1 MWGAAG
7 EQGHLWFVMCLIFA
21 GSFYSK
27 LTDAWSGRSVSI
39 TDLHLDL
46 YIYIYI
52 KRRALKLFIKVI
64 FYKGGIRSKCVN
76 RSPKRAVWWCWE
88 WACNVFCPLGKHWL
102 CACYQPMACF
112 CDWGLP
118 ACLPACLCRK
128 RENPADATSPP
139 FTPSFVKLPPS
150 AAAKSFSSTIS
161 QSPVDTFPFLKT
173 ENTWFLAYDRK
184 KC

>member
-7 EQGHLWFVMCLIFA
+7 EQGHLWFVMWALIFA

-46 YIYIYI
+46 YIYILK
-52 KRRALKLFIKVI
+52 KRRALKPFIQVI

-118 ACLPACLCRK
+118 ACLPACVGKEKTPPMQQVPHSLPALLSCLPALLRK
-128 RENPADATSPP
+128 AFHPQSLN
-139 FTPSFVKLPPS
+139 LPWTHS
-150 AAAKSFSSTIS
+150 RF
-161 QSPVDTFPFLKT
+161 
-173 ENTWFLAYDRK
+173 
-184 KC
+184 

>member
-1 MWGAAG
+1 MRSCWRTRTLVICDVFNFCR
-7 EQGHLWFVMCLIFA
+7 QLL
-21 GSFYSK
+21 
-27 LTDAWSGRSVSI
+27 LQTDRRVEWKECQHHRSPFR
-39 TDLHLDL
+39 L
-46 YIYIYI
+46 IYIYI

-150 AAAKSFSSTIS
+150 AAAKSFSSTIA